1 MRKTFQL
8 KPEGKHPDRHLE
20 AVKHEIRKYIQREKR
35 RDLPEDTDFWD
46 FDCRFGADNESA
58 KAIHVAEITASI
70 DEVVKAEGTQ
80 FYIEILARA
89 AKRGPRGESKVP
101 EKTSE
106 KTSEK
111 AAAHGD
117 DLDDDLE
124 G

>member
-35 RDLPEDTDFWD
+35 RDLPADMDFWD
-46 FDCRFGADNESA
+46 FDCRFGTDNESA
-58 KAIHVAEITASI
+58 QPIHVAEITASI
-70 DEVVKAEGTQ
+70 DEVVKAEGSQ

-101 EKTSE
+101 EKS
-106 KTSEK
+106 
-111 AAAHGD
+111 ADNAR
-117 DLDDDLE
+117 DLE
-124 G
+124 EDIED